1 MPTHLHFDHGTLVAP
16 ALDDAALAKVGH
28 LFVRDERTAG
38 FRAPAHRYRDVV
50 LTLKQAGLPFVDEA
64 RRFEPLALNIV
75 DAFEPFPHQEKA
87 LEAWWLNGRRGV
99 VELPTGAG
107 KTLLAVLAIEKAQRP
122 TLVVVPTLEL
132 LVQWQ
137 RTLQQ
142 RFGVEV
148 GTVGGGTSDLRDL
161 TVITY
166 DSAQMQMEFL
176 GNRFGLLVCDECHHL
191 PAPAYRFIAEGS
203 LAPFR
208 LGLSATMARTDGS
221 ESVAYDLLGPL
232 VHQVSINELEG
243 KYLAPYEIHS
253 IPVLLDEEEQEVY
266 DASRAEYLQFLR
278 GSGISVGSGPGWAQF
293 IIRAHQSEEGRS
305 AFSAYRRQKRIALT
319 SKNKLDALWQ
329 VFKKHNNDRIL
340 VFTEDNETVYRI
352 SELFV
357 LPTITHQTRPPERK
371 ALLDAFSQ
379 GTMRILLTSKVL
391 NEGVDVPDANV
402 GIVLSGNGSVREHV
416 QRLGRI
422 LRKKEGKTASLYE
435 IYTDVAAESGISE
448 RRRQHAAYQRDE
460 SC

>member
-1 MPTHLHFDHGTLVAP
+1 MVPT
-16 ALDDAALAKVGH
+16 LDDAAKAKVGH
-28 LFVRDERTAG
+28 LLVLDERTG
-38 FRAPAHRYRDVV
+38 TYRAPAYRYRDLV
-50 LTLKQAGLPFVDEA
+50 LSLKQAGLPFVDEA
-64 RRFEPLALNIV
+64 RAFEPVDLNIV
-75 DAFEPFPHQEKA
+75 DPFEPFPHQADA
-87 LEAWWLNGRRGV
+87 LEAWWSEGRRGV

-107 KTLLAVLAIEKAQRP
+107 KTLLAVMAIEKVKRP

-148 GTVGGGTSDLRDL
+148 GTVGGGTSDVRDL
-161 TVITY
+161 TIITY

-176 GNRFGLLVCDECHHL
+176 GKRFGFLVCDECHHL
-191 PAPAYRFIAEGS
+191 PAPAYRFIAEGA

-208 LGLSATMARTDGS
+208 LGLSATLARADGS
-221 ESVAYDLLGPL
+221 EQVAFDLLGPL
-232 VHQVSINELEG
+232 VHQVSIGELEG

-253 IPVLLDEEEQEVY
+253 VPVLLDEEEQAAY
-266 DASRAEYLQFLR
+266 DAAREEYLTFR
-278 GSGISVGSGPGWAQF
+278 RSTGISVGSGPGWAQF

-305 AFSAYRRQKRIALT
+305 AFAAYRRQKRIALT
-319 SKNKLDALWQ
+319 SNNKLQALWE
-329 VFKKHNNDRIL
+329 VFRRHRMDRIL
-340 VFTEDNETVYRI
+340 VFTEDNDTVYML
-352 SELFV
+352 SERFL

-402 GIVLSGNGSVREHV
+402 GVVLSGNGSVREHV

-422 LRKKEGKTASLYE
+422 LRKKEGKTATLYE
-435 IYTDVAAESGISE
+435 IFTDVAAEAGISE
-448 RRRQHAAYQRDE
+448 RRRQHAAYQKDGV
-460 SC
+460 

>member
-1 MPTHLHFDHGTLVAP
+1 MSPTHLHFDHGTLVAP
-16 ALDDAALAKVGH
+16 TLSEAAQEAVGH
-28 LFVRDERTAG
+28 LLAKDERTG
-38 FRAPAHRYRDVV
+38 SFRAPAYRYRDII
-50 LTLKQAGLPFVDEA
+50 LTLRQADLPYEDEA
-64 RRFEPLALNIV
+64 RRFEPTELPIV
-75 DAFEPFPHQEKA
+75 DSFEPFPHQADA
-87 LEAWWLNGRRGV
+87 LQAWWQQRRGV

-148 GTVGGGTSDLRDL
+148 GTVGGGTSDVRDL

-191 PAPAYRFIAEGS
+191 PAPAYRFIAEGCM
-203 LAPFR
+203 APFR

-221 ESVAYDLLGPL
+221 ESVAYALLGPL

-243 KYLAPYEIHS
+243 QYLAPYEIHS
-253 IPVLLDEEEQEVY
+253 VAVLLDEEEQEIY
-266 DASRAEYLQFLR
+266 DASRAEYLQFR
-278 GSGISVGSGPGWAQF
+278 RSTGISVGSGAGWAQF
-293 IIRAHQSEEGRS
+293 IIRAHQSDEGRS
-305 AFSAYRRQKRIALT
+305 AFAAYRRQKRIALT

-329 VFKKHNNDRIL
+329 VLKKHRHDRIL

-352 SELFV
+352 SERFV

-371 ALLDAFSQ
+371 ALLDAFAQ
-379 GTMRILLTSKVL
+379 GSLRVLLTSKVL

-402 GIVLSGNGSVREHV
+402 GVVLSGNGSVREHV

-435 IYTDVAAESGISE
+435 IYTDVAAEAGMSE
-448 RRRQHAAYQRDE
+448 RRRQHAAYQKDGA
-460 SC
+460 C